1 MGDLYETC
9 MWWAWGKNVWVVS
22 GFVDEGFHGFVG
34 GSVGGNMKV
43 GQIELCKFVFYSLN
57 LLALTDR

>member
-43 GQIELCKFVFYSLN
+43 GQIELCKFFFYVV
-57 LLALTDR
+57 